1 MGIETLIEDLR
12 AEGEHET
19 HPPASPGQIKETE
32 AAIGHPLPDSF
43 KQFVGGFSNG
53 AYLFLVQEVS
63 AVGRGSPGIASIHQI
78 ERIGAGPADEV
89 IPFRD
94 GGETRYGNLV
104 PFGLDSNGNEWS
116 FIVEAGRPG
125 NEYEVAYFDTS
136 GRKLYG
142 RLGGFTDWLSV
153 LVKEQEEVIRTLYG
167 DDVIYEELML
177 G

>member
-1 MGIETLIEDLR
+1 MRRIRQHRPVRLR
-12 AEGEHET
+12 RRKLPSAILYLT
-19 HPPASPGQIKETE
+19 PSSSSSAASATAPTY
-32 AAIGHPLPDSF
+32 SWF
-43 KQFVGGFSNG
+43 K
-53 AYLFLVQEVS
+53 EVS